1 MSELNSV
8 ESIGSFDLEQSE
20 SNFDVLF
27 KECQELNIY
36 IPNWVNKRFS
46 NLYKFAYLQV
56 KKDEGCHGMSSANRT
71 KLIKNLMEM
80 YFKKI
85 VENAQENNSQE
96 A

>member
-1 MSELNSV
+1 MSEVNSV
-8 ESIGSFDLEQSE
+8 ENTESTNSEVTE

-27 KECQELNIY
+27 KECQELDVY
-36 IPNWVNKRFS
+36 VPNWVNKRFS

-56 KKDEGCHGMSSANRT
+56 KKDEGCQGMSSANRT

-85 VENAQENNSQE
+85 VENSQESNSQE
-96 A
+96 S

>member
-1 MSELNSV
+1 MSEVNSV
-8 ESIGSFDLEQSE
+8 ENTESTNSEVVE

-27 KECQELNIY
+27 KECQELDVY
-36 IPNWVNKRFS
+36 VPNWVNKRFS

-56 KKDEGCHGMSSANRT
+56 KKDEGCQGMSSANRT

-96 A
+96 S